1 MRVLTSIDE
10 AAVLLDGGDVVAIPT
25 DTVYGVA
32 ASLAHPAAVASL
44 FVAKGRRS
52 DVPLPVL
59 VASIEQLEELL
70 GRLDEPVHSLG
81 ALWPGALT
89 IVVGCDEELSR
100 RVGSTGTVGVRCP
113 DDVALRSLLERT
125 GPLAVTSANRSGE
138 PPATSPA
145 EVVTFLG
152 HSPVVTAVLDGGVR
166 DGLASTVVSMSA
178 GRLEVLR
185 EGPISRATL
194 DEVISAG

>member
-10 AAVLLDGGDVVAIPT
+10 AAALLDEGGVVAIPT

-59 VASIEQLEELL
+59 VASTEQLEELL
-70 GRLDEPVHSLG
+70 GRLDEPTRSLG
-81 ALWPGALT
+81 SLWPGALT
-89 IVVGCDEELSR
+89 IVVDCDEELGR
-100 RVGSTGTVGVRCP
+100 LVGSTGTVGVRCP
-113 DDVALRSLLERT
+113 DDVVLRSLLERT

-145 EVVTFLG
+145 EVVAFLG
-152 HSPVVTAVLDGGVR
+152 HSTVVTAVLDGGVR
-166 DGLASTVVSMSA
+166 DGLPSTVVSMVA
-178 GRLEVLR
+178 GRPEVLR

-194 DEVISAG
+194 DAAISEG